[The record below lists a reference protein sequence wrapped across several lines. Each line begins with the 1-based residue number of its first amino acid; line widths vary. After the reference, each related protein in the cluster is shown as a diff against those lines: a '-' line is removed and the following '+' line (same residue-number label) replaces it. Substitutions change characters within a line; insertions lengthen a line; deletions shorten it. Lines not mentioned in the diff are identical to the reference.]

1 MSCQATGLICTIT
14 SEKKICQ
21 FKIRSLLI
29 NNRSE
34 NEINRWKREQLM
46 QTDWLKS
53 RLATWSIH
61 FHLNSLAFFCI
72 RLVNINNTI
81 NSDCTYCLQKWIE
94 KILNFIQ
101 RTEESIMHISNYRRN
116 KSVCHLFDQNSGSVT
131 LWHREE
137 CTPQIDLRMTTF
149 GISHRIE
156 LNCFSL
162 PPSLR
167 ESVPFNFCIRFVF
180 RFHDQITSNLIFWN
194 VWTFRSIARVH
205 SLEYICIGKCGG
217 DARYTKAKIHAI
229 TIGCV
234 CGWFP

>member
-1 MSCQATGLICTIT
+1 MYELFTKMNWKNIEFYPKKRGINYAYIKLSAKQKRLPFVWSEFRICDTLT
-14 SEKKICQ
+14 PRGMHPTNR
-21 FKIRSLLI
+21 FK
-29 NNRSE
+29 
-34 NEINRWKREQLM
+34 
-46 QTDWLKS
+46 D
-53 RLATWSIH
+53 
-61 FHLNSLAFFCI
+61 
-72 RLVNINNTI
+72 
-81 NSDCTYCLQKWIE
+81 D
-94 KILNFIQ
+94 
-101 RTEESIMHISNYRRN
+101 
-116 KSVCHLFDQNSGSVT
+116 
-131 LWHREE
+131 
-137 CTPQIDLRMTTF
+137 TF
-149 GISHRIE
+149 GISHRFE

-205 SLEYICIGKCGG
+205 SLEYICIEKCGG